1 MSVGGKLSGRV
12 ALVTG
17 ASSGIGKA
25 SAIAL
30 HGEGAKVALV
40 GRRAGPLQELAERLG
55 DGALAIAADVTDEQ
69 AVADAVERAS
79 RQLGEISVVVNSA
92 GVCLPRPVSEL
103 GGADWQRTI
112 SVNLSGTYFVS
123 RETGLR
129 MRDAGGGVIVN
140 IGSEMGAMGAAGYV
154 AYSASKAGVAGLTRA
169 LAVELAP
176 KVTVNTVS
184 PGPVD
189 TPMLRAE
196 LGRDGDPGAAL
207 EKELARIP
215 LRRLGTAEEVAKAVL
230 YLATDAGCA
239 TGMTMALDGGT
250 TIV

>member
-1 MSVGGKLSGRV
+1 MSTGEKLSGRV

-25 SAIAL
+25 SATAL
-30 HGEGAKVALV
+30 HGEGARVALI
-40 GRRAGPLQELAERLG
+40 GRRAAPLQELAERLG
-55 DGALAIAADVTDEQ
+55 DGALAITADVTDEL
-69 AVADAVERAS
+69 AVADAIEHAWG
-79 RQLGEISVVVNSA
+79 QLGAISVVVNSA

-103 GGADWQRTI
+103 DSEWQRTI

-129 MRDAGGGVIVN
+129 MRQAGGGTIIN
-140 IGSEMGAMGAAGYV
+140 IGSEMGVMSAPGYV
-154 AYSASKAGVAGLTRA
+154 AYSASKAGVTGLTRA
-169 LAVELAP
+169 LAAELAP
-176 KVTVNTVS
+176 NVTVNAVS

-196 LGRDGDPGAAL
+196 LGLNGDPCAAV

-215 LRRLGTAEEVAKAVL
+215 LRRLGEAEEVAKAIL
-230 YLATDAGCA
+230 FLATDAGYA